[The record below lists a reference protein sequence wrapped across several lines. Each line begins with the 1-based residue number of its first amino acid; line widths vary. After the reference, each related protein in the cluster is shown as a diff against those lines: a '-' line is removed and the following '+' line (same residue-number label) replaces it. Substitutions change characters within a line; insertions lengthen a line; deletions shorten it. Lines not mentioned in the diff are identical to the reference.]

1 MVDGGPRYSFDPL
14 ERRGLL
20 LGLQANQIA
29 VASAGLLVT
38 WMAIRVLAGPAGVLM
53 ALGCVLTAGAGTFW
67 TKDGSTA
74 ASWADLSLRWCL
86 RRLRGP
92 LISGEPLD
100 GFRLDGFRLIVGAQ
114 PTAGKISP
122 NALPGVEVVD
132 LRAEPGQP
140 PVGVVIDRASGN
152 WVAVLSVR
160 GRSFSLLDPE
170 DQARRLDS
178 WRIVLNSLG
187 RPGTSVRR
195 VQWIERSWPAGDSA
209 LLETARAL
217 ELADRQCAE
226 AIRSYA
232 EVVAGA
238 GSAVQMHAAYVA
250 VAIAGP
256 RTVSGEAGRRTSD
269 VIRRELRLLEG
280 QLRNGELWTSGP
292 LDSNGIADLV
302 ESAHSDQSTDGRTRT
317 RRFFWAIAEDEGW
330 SFLRAGGTLH
340 ATYWIAEW
348 PRIEVG
354 PDFMSPL
361 LMNGGRRSV
370 SLTMAPVPPERAA
383 RQVRSAR
390 TADVA
395 EEQLRSRAGFVPNA
409 RRGKEAESTVRR
421 EEELAVG
428 HAEYRFSGYVTVSA
442 IDRCEFDLACA
453 ETEHAAQAAHLEI
466 RRLYG
471 RQREAFTFTLPLG
484 RGLR

>member
-1 MVDGGPRYSFDPL
+1 MVDDVPRYSFDPL

-29 VASAGLLVT
+29 IASTGLLAAWV
-38 WMAIRVLAGPAGVLM
+38 AIRVLAGSGGVLM
-53 ALGCVLTAGAGTFW
+53 ALGCVVAAGAATFW
-67 TKDGSTA
+67 TKDGRTA
-74 ASWADLSLRWCL
+74 ASWADLSLRWCF

-100 GFRLDGFRLIVGAQ
+100 GFRLSGIRPIVGVEPA
-114 PTAGKISP
+114 AGKISSI
-122 NALPGVEVVD
+122 ALPGVELSE
-132 LRAEPGQP
+132 LRAELGQP
-140 PVGVVIDRASGN
+140 AVGVVIDMASGN
-152 WVAVLSVR
+152 WVAVLPVR

-178 WRIVLNSLG
+178 WRVVLNSLA

-195 VQWIERSWPAGDSA
+195 VQWIERTWQAGDST
-209 LLETARAL
+209 LLETARTL
-217 ELADRQCAE
+217 DLADRQCGGAV
-226 AIRSYA
+226 RSYA
-232 EVVAGA
+232 EVAAGA
-238 GSAVQMHAAYVA
+238 STAVQMHAAFVA
-250 VAIAGP
+250 VAVPGP

-292 LDSNGIADLV
+292 LDSNGIAGLM
-302 ESAHSDQSTDGRTRT
+302 ESAHSDQPSESRTRT
-317 RRFFWAIAEDEGW
+317 RRFLWAIAEDEGW

-370 SLTMAPVPPERAA
+370 SVTMAPVPLERAA

-395 EEQLRSRAGFVPNA
+395 DEQLRSRAGFVPNA

-442 IDRCEFDLACA
+442 GDRAGLDLACA

-471 RQREAFTFTLPLG
+471 RQRDAFTFTMPLA